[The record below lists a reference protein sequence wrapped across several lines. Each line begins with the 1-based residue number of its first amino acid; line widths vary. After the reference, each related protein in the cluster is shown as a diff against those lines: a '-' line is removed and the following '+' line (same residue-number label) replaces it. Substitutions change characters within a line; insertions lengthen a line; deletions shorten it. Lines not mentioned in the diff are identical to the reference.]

1 MSAIAVSPRTQPRVI
16 GTPLPNSTSSVPP
29 PSHLTVAQARELEYE
44 LHRELAALERR
55 LASER
60 QAESAE
66 ARLVAVHDAAAT
78 TRHARDI
85 IARRDV
91 IASAL
96 ARLAAGGYG
105 TCSHCGEAIPYGRLL
120 VMPEATN
127 CLRCSGRS

>member
-16 GTPLPNSTSSVPP
+16 GTPLPNATSSVPP
-29 PSHLTVAQARELEYE
+29 PRHLTLEQERELEFE
-44 LHRELAALERR
+44 LRRELAALDRR

-60 QAESAE
+60 QVESAD
-66 ARLVAVHDAAAT
+66 AHAVAVHDAAAMT
-78 TRHARDI
+78 PHASDI

-96 ARLAAGGYG
+96 ARLTAGRYG

>member
-1 MSAIAVSPRTQPRVI
+1 MAAIAISPRTRSRVTS
-16 GTPLPNSTSSVPP
+16 TPEHDATSSVPP
-29 PSHLTVAQARELEYE
+29 PSHLTLAQQRELESE
-44 LHRELAALERR
+44 LRRELAALERR

-66 ARLVAVHDAAAT
+66 PQVVALHDAVPA
-78 TRHARDI
+78 TRHASDI

-105 TCSHCGEAIPYGRLL
+105 ACSHCGEAIPYGRLL